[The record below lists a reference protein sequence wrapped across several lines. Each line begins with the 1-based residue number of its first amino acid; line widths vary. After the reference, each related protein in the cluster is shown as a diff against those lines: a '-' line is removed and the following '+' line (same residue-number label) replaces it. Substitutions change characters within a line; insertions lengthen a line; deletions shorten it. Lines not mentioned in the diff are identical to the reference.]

1 MQHNIY
7 ILASLHQA
15 CTSIITSIPS
25 HCFVIEAKL
34 SIFALLHV
42 HNVCIILDSI
52 LVSSTQSALNT
63 QISPTVDCKNY
74 LAITRKHKLR
84 LFQLQISGWVPT
96 LRKQPTSCWN
106 SSPSARI
113 LHDSL
118 LSICHLCLHQ
128 VLPCIPVR
136 ALESECCFKVSNG
149 LLVPL
154 TVSKTV

>member
-1 MQHNIY
+1 MQQNVY

-15 CTSIITSIPS
+15 CTSITSILS

-63 QISPTVDCKNY
+63 QISSTVDCKNY

-84 LFQLQISGWVPT
+84 LL
-96 LRKQPTSCWN
+96 
-106 SSPSARI
+106 
-113 LHDSL
+113 
-118 LSICHLCLHQ
+118 
-128 VLPCIPVR
+128 
-136 ALESECCFKVSNG
+136 
-149 LLVPL
+149 
-154 TVSKTV
+154 